1 MKKVRIDRLL
11 VEREL
16 SSTRQ
21 KAQALIMAG
30 CVFAGGERVDKPGHQ
45 LDPEAE
51 VEVRGQDHPFVG
63 RGGVKL
69 AAALDAF
76 KVSAD
81 GLVCMDVGAST
92 GGFTDCLIQRG
103 AARVYAVDVGYG
115 QIAWKLVKDERVV
128 VIERTNIRE
137 MKRDLVPTP
146 VELAVIDV
154 SFISLSIVLSAVEP
168 FLAPR
173 ATVVALVKPQF
184 EVGREL
190 VGKGGIVRDPVSH
203 ELAVSKVRAAGQ
215 KLGWR
220 CDGVCDSPILGAKGN
235 REFLICFSRK

>member
-1 MKKVRIDRLL
+1 MKKVRVDRLL

-16 SSTRQ
+16 VSTRQ

-45 LDPEAE
+45 LDPE
-51 VEVRGQDHPFVG
+51 VDIEVRGQDHPFVG

-103 AARVYAVDVGYG
+103 AACVYAVDVGYG

-137 MKRDLVPTP
+137 MKRELVPNP

-168 FLAPR
+168 FLAPCS
-173 ATVVALVKPQF
+173 TVVALVKPQF

-215 KLGWR
+215 KLGWH
-220 CDGVCDSPILGAKGN
+220 CEGVCDSPILGAKGN